1 MFVLGKQYSILE
13 ILRKEGNKE
22 DEDARRLASLL
33 EEKGAVFGKD
43 LKQLVQILTDHLYFQ
58 VT

>member
-13 ILRKEGNKE
+13 ILRKEDNKE
-22 DEDARRLASLL
+22 DEDAGRLASLL

-43 LKQLVQILTDHLYFQ
+43 LKILVQILTDHLYSQ